1 MICSNPLVNLFKG
14 YGYCLINMP
23 NNRIKLMDLYIEN
36 GKKLEPYGNLEGVF
50 ETSKRFAYPESDKSY
65 STMDKIELISSGLVD
80 IEIGLKPFSNF
91 IQAFGGLIN
100 ADLGVAF
107 SKVKK
112 VKFELNQC
120 KTKELP
126 YSDIQNYIYSTH
138 PLKKTA
144 SEKDLKD
151 EKIYVVYSL
160 LQSNSFYFSA
170 YDENEQEIELNIKV
184 EGLLENENEV
194 KHNANHKKKMLYT
207 GKKYLTFGVALANI
221 LYSKKEDKFCLE
233 KEDNKVVVR
242 GNEKIQVR
250 HYEIEDAFLDL

>member
-80 IEIGLKPFSNF
+80 IE
-91 IQAFGGLIN
+91 
-100 ADLGVAF
+100 
-107 SKVKK
+107 